1 MQTIVCRGGVAG
13 SEQEVGGELRQ
24 PAGGGAGRRPVPGG
38 GGGRGHL
45 LDLQG
50 EGRGPAGGG
59 GGGEAAGGKE
69 EEAGETGC

>member
-1 MQTIVCRGGVAG
+1 MQTMVCRGGVAG

-24 PAGGGAGRRPVPGG
+24 PAGGWAGRRPVPGG